1 MNKKNLIIF
10 GIIAIILIIMF
21 VRNKFE
27 NTNEIELN
35 YENIVTTSEENIV
48 EEVED
53 NSIKVHI
60 TGEINNPG
68 LIELVSG
75 DRISDAIEKAG
86 GVTSLAD
93 TSKVNLAYMLSDGE
107 KIYIPNINDEEG
119 VEYIQSSSQNTK
131 ININTAT
138 QEELETLTGIGESTA
153 KSIIEYRE
161 QNGKFATI
169 EDIKNVSG
177 IGDAKYEKLKD
188 EITVK

>member
-60 TGEINNPG
+60 TGEIDNPG

-107 KIYIPNINDEEG
+107 KIYIPSINDEEG

>member
-107 KIYIPNINDEEG
+107 KIYIPSINDEEG

-161 QNGKFATI
+161 QNGKFTTI

>member
-107 KIYIPNINDEEG
+107 KIYIPSINDEEG